1 MLTGCN
7 MSLQVPN
14 LRRLVDMLGDN
25 EILAK
30 QSNIGL
36 LRLVMQSA

>member
-1 MLTGCN
+1 

-14 LRRLVDMLGDN
+14 VRRLVDMLGDN

-30 QSNIGL
+30 QCNIGL
-36 LRLVMQSA
+36 LKLIMQNA